1 MWHFKTR
8 DLQREQ
14 QQQQQQLQQQESPQ
28 LLSTSIINATPLTL
42 IEQQPSGLNGKT
54 SGAGISSAPATV
66 SRTVSQEG
74 PAVVGPLKR
83 GFCRRGGNRLVHPRL
98 SLWGKPMNTR
108 QRHRDPRYR
117 KLRFQVNNFLERP
130 RGKKAILYHMVV

>member
-1 MWHFKTR
+1 MWHSKTQNF
-8 DLQREQ
+8 QREQQPQ
-14 QQQQQQLQQQESPQ
+14 QQQQQSPQ

-54 SGAGISSAPATV
+54 SGITSAPATV

-74 PAVVGPLKR
+74 AAVVGPLKR

-130 RGKKAILYHMVV
+130 RGKKAILYHMIV

>member
-1 MWHFKTR
+1 MWHSKTKE
-8 DLQREQ
+8 LQREQ
-14 QQQQQQLQQQESPQ
+14 HSPQ
-28 LLSTSIINATPLTL
+28 FLSTSIINATPLTL

-54 SGAGISSAPATV
+54 TISASVAAPAAVPRAV
-66 SRTVSQEG
+66 SPQE
-74 PAVVGPLKR
+74 ATVVGPLKR

-130 RGKKAILYHMVV
+130 RGKKAFLYHMVV

>member
-1 MWHFKTR
+1 MWQSKTKEYPK
-8 DLQREQ
+8 DQ
-14 QQQQQQLQQQESPQ
+14 QSPQ

-54 SGAGISSAPATV
+54 TSSSGVATTTIQPATV
-66 SRTVSQEG
+66 SRSVVPQEG
-74 PAVVGPLKR
+74 AAGPLKR

-130 RGKKAILYHMVV
+130 RGKRAILYHMIV

>member
-1 MWHFKTR
+1 MWHSKTKE
-8 DLQREQ
+8 LQREQ
-14 QQQQQQLQQQESPQ
+14 HSPHF
-28 LLSTSIINATPLTL
+28 LSTSIINATPLTL

-54 SGAGISSAPATV
+54 TISASVAAPAAVPRAV
-66 SRTVSQEG
+66 SPQEG
-74 PAVVGPLKR
+74 TVVGPLKR

-117 KLRFQVNNFLERP
+117 KLRFQVNNF
-130 RGKKAILYHMVV
+130 